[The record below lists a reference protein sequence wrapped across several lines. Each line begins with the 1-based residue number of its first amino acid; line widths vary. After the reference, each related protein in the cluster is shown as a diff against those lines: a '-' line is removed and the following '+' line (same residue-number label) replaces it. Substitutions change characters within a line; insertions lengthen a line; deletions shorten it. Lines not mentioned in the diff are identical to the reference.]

1 MGQAIHSRG
10 KAKIRGISPLRFSGL
25 NARAFLEQGK
35 PPSFFHLIQ
44 HVTSEALVWYKQTF
58 IVDSSIVHLLFVAH
72 TLFSHRGSQRGREV
86 FNESEP
92 MYPKAAIKA
101 NKISFVFD
109 KHPCTA

>member
-1 MGQAIHSRG
+1 MGQAIHSHG

-44 HVTSEALVWYKQTF
+44 HVTSEALVWYKRTF

-72 TLFSHRGSQRGREV
+72 TLFLIGEA
-86 FNESEP
+86 SEGVRFLTRR
-92 MYPKAAIKA
+92 
-101 NKISFVFD
+101 S
-109 KHPCTA
+109 PCTPKQQ